1 MNSLTTKGAM
11 RRPGGADTENV
22 SLTVLTGRRAVAGT
36 LAGLVQFVVCHPL
49 DTIKVQ
55 LQSRRCPTVMSCIAH
70 ARTQPGGLL
79 GLYRGAS
86 LPLVLGGLTT
96 GYFFAVNECLR
107 LYLTRLMG
115 NNTPDGGPRLPPWAI
130 TGLSATASAP
140 FVVAVSA
147 PIESWKVR
155 RQVGQV
161 PHHAT
166 PPLSTSTR
174 VDHGGASVGGS
185 SVAVPSIGSTAGG
198 SRHHPW
204 RPLDSIRCGY
214 RGASMMIVS
223 RAVGYPAYFLGYDF
237 SKRHLT
243 ALWQRYVGASAPPTT
258 EGRVLVAEK
267 DVGTTTS
274 GPAPTVVILMSG
286 ALGGVCY
293 WLPAYPADAIKTHL
307 QAARID
313 ASQPRVTVRSAYRA
327 LLFNNGDGD
336 GHHGTVLTSSPPPPR
351 LITMSSFRFLRLY
364 RGLSVCLS
372 RSVVVNAVMW
382 WTIEKV
388 NDHYR

>member
-1 MNSLTTKGAM
+1 
-11 RRPGGADTENV
+11 
-22 SLTVLTGRRAVAGT
+22 
-36 LAGLVQFVVCHPL
+36 
-49 DTIKVQ
+49 
-55 LQSRRCPTVMSCIAH
+55 
-70 ARTQPGGLL
+70 
-79 GLYRGAS
+79 
-86 LPLVLGGLTT
+86 
-96 GYFFAVNECLR
+96 
-107 LYLTRLMG
+107 
-115 NNTPDGGPRLPPWAI
+115 
-130 TGLSATASAP
+130 
-140 FVVAVSA
+140 
-147 PIESWKVR
+147 
-155 RQVGQV
+155 
-161 PHHAT
+161 
-166 PPLSTSTR
+166 
-174 VDHGGASVGGS
+174 
-185 SVAVPSIGSTAGG
+185 
-198 SRHHPW
+198 
-204 RPLDSIRCGY
+204 
-214 RGASMMIVS
+214 MMIVS

-327 LLFNNGDGD
+327 LLFNNGDGG
-336 GHHGTVLTSSPPPPR
+336 GHQGTVLTSSPPPPR